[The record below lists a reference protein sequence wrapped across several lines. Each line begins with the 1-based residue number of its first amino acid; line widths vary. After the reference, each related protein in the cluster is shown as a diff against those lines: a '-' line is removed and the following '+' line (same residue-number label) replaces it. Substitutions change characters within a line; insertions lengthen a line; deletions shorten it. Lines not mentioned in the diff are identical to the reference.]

1 MDTENLTGENL
12 ELIYYI
18 DALAKIFCSGK
29 HWGGGEIFRHT
40 TQCHGKKWSELTA
53 AVKTILRKITITLSK

>member
-29 HWGGGEIFRHT
+29 HWGGG
-40 TQCHGKKWSELTA
+40 
-53 AVKTILRKITITLSK
+53 VKYLGIQRSAMEKNGQNWPQQSKLF